1 MTMTKTKT
9 TVTIPMTSAAPG
21 ARVWLAC
28 QARCGGEA
36 RRFDLVQS
44 AVRCPDCGGLLDPVV
59 DLDAIAADAANLRAR
74 FERRRAAPRDA
85 RDRSG
90 VWRFREL
97 LWPTELGE
105 DDVVTLGEGNAG
117 LVPLRVPAGSPRLD
131 VVRCGENPTGS
142 FKDLGMTV
150 LSSWAL
156 ALARRRAARGVGR
169 PVLVCASTGD
179 TSAALAAYGARAG
192 LPVVV
197 LLPTD
202 KISPAQ
208 LVQPLAHGARVLA
221 VDGDFDTCMAV
232 VAGLS
237 ERVAAGGD
245 DDILLANS
253 KNPIRLL
260 GQLTVA
266 LELAEHAALTGEA
279 IDVVSVP
286 SGNLGNVSALF
297 LGFRIARALGYLER
311 LPRLVAAQVD
321 AANPLYRRVVEGA
334 SSTSMAALPTLASA
348 IRIGAPV
355 SLPRALVALAE
366 TGGTATSVSEEALSL
381 ASARADRQGLLVCP
395 QTAAALAGVD
405 ELVARGFVGADERVV
420 VVATAAGLKFVEQK
434 IAFHRDDPVEPTTP
448 RGRTLAALRNTPR
461 VVAPD
466 VDAVMAAL
474 VEVS

>member
-1 MTMTKTKT
+1 MTSSPQPAM
-9 TVTIPMTSAAPG
+9 ISAAPTD
-21 ARVWLAC
+21 RIWLAC
-28 QARCGGEA
+28 QARCRGESA
-36 RRFDLVQS
+36 RLALLQP
-44 AVRCPDCGGLLDPVV
+44 AVRCPECGGLLDPVV
-59 DLDAIAADAANLRAR
+59 DMAAIAVDAAALRDR
-74 FERRRAAPRDA
+74 FRQRRAAPQDA

-90 VWRFREL
+90 VWRFREVF
-97 LWPTELGE
+97 WPHEVGVL
-105 DDVVTLGEGNAG
+105 DVVTLGEGNAAI
-117 LVPLRVPAGSPRLD
+117 VPLRAPAGHPRLELL
-131 VVRCGENPTGS
+131 RCGENPTGS

-150 LSSWAL
+150 LGSWAL
-156 ALARRRAARGVGR
+156 AIARQRATRGAAR

-237 ERVAAGGD
+237 ERVTRTGD
-245 DDILLANS
+245 DDVLLANS

-266 LELAEHAALTGEA
+266 LELAEHAWTVGEP

-297 LGFRIARALGYLER
+297 LGFQIARALGYIER

-321 AANPLYRRVVEGA
+321 AANPLYQHVVQGV
-334 SSTSMAALPTLASA
+334 SSTSMTARPTLASA

-355 SLPRALVALAE
+355 SLPRALTALRQ
-366 TGGTATSVSEEALSL
+366 TGGTATSVSEEALL
-381 ASARADRQGLLVCP
+381 EASARADRQGLFVCP

-405 ELVARGFVGADERVV
+405 ELVARGVVGTDDRVV

-434 IAFHRDDPVEPTTP
+434 IAFHRGPTNDDA
-448 RGRTLAALRNTPR
+448 GLGLAGLRNTPQ
-461 VVAPD
+461 VVAAD
-466 VDAVMAAL
+466 VDAVMGVIAELA
-474 VEVS
+474 